1 MPKITPIRPVPPEPE
16 RLLRRPAVESM
27 TGLGRSRIY
36 QMMQSGDFPRPVRL
50 STRCVGWKMSDLQR
64 WIAAREVA

>member
-1 MPKITPIRPVPPEPE
+1 MQKITPIRPTPAEPE
-16 RLLRRPAVESM
+16 RLLRRPAVENL

-50 STRCVGWKMSDLQR
+50 STRCVGWRMSDLQA
-64 WIAAREVA
+64 WIASREVA